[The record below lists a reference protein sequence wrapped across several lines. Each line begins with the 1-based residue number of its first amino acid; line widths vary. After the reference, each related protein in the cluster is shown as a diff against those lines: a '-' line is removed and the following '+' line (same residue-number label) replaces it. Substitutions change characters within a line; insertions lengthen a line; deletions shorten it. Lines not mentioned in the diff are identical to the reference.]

1 MINEV
6 TPSGKSTAQPLPWN
20 IMLTSGAL
28 EGGAYFYAEDG
39 SEKTRAPCDFLS
51 LSCTGLESNLDR
63 LVEGMRTRTQKEN
76 CHWQLQHY
84 PDFFLF

>member
-6 TPSGKSTAQPLPWN
+6 TPSGKSTAPPLPWN

-39 SEKTRAPCDFLS
+39 LEKTRAVCDFL
-51 LSCTGLESNLDR
+51 
-63 LVEGMRTRTQKEN
+63 
-76 CHWQLQHY
+76 
-84 PDFFLF
+84 